1 VVASTIALM
10 KFDCSVSERVCD
22 ALAPSDVATAWRLPV
37 EPWVYTVDT
46 NGVIIHSFEG
56 VIGDAELDA
65 AILEIDAD

>member
-1 VVASTIALM
+1 MEWNGSRVIPTLDASGRLQ
-10 KFDCSVSERVCD
+10 
-22 ALAPSDVATAWRLPV
+22 PSDAATAWRLPV

>member
-1 VVASTIALM
+1 
-10 KFDCSVSERVCD
+10 
-22 ALAPSDVATAWRLPV
+22 V